1 MFAVS
6 RTLAQV
12 SSLLFA
18 ASMLLPVEAYSSQE
32 KGGAAARP
40 AMPVSV
46 LEVKSEDKPVFFE
59 YPGRTQAVQQATVYA
74 RVNGIL
80 QKKFYEDGQVVK
92 VGQMLY
98 QIDDRRYQAL
108 VNKAKA
114 QVQVAQASLNQAERE
129 YNRVSG
135 LFKKKAVSEQERD
148 TAISNLELAK
158 ASLEG
163 AKAALNDAQIDLDY
177 TKVKA
182 EISGVTGIKQQ
193 DVGNLVGTDA
203 KNSQLT
209 TITQLDS
216 IYVVYA
222 IPDSQRLSLHKEIV
236 EGKVQVVSDDKL
248 TAEIINDKQQVLAKG
263 TVDFTDSKI
272 DAETGSV
279 QARAIFDNSNSQFLP
294 GEFVRLRVY
303 SATRKNVFAIPQKAV
318 LQMGQQAFVYVV
330 NQGLAELTPV
340 VLAAQY
346 GDNWLVEAGLK
357 NDDKVIVSNLI
368 KLRPKSP
375 VQILPAAASAGK
387 PAQKAQ

>member
-32 KGGAAARP
+32 KSGAAARP

-92 VGQMLY
+92 AGQMLY

>member
-1 MFAVS
+1 MFTVS
-6 RTLAQV
+6 KTLAQV
-12 SSLLFA
+12 GAWLFA
-18 ASMLLPVEAYSSQE
+18 ATMLIPVEAYSAQE
-32 KGGAAARP
+32 KGEAAARS
-40 AMPVSV
+40 AMPVNV

-80 QKKFYEDGQVVK
+80 QKKFYQDGQTVK
-92 VGQMLY
+92 AGQVLY

-114 QVQVAQASLNQAERE
+114 QVQVAQANLNQAERE

-135 LFKKKAVSEQERD
+135 LYKKKAVSEQERD
-148 TAISNLELAK
+148 TAISSLELAR

-177 TKVKA
+177 TKVRA

-193 DVGNLVGTDA
+193 DLGNLVGTDA
-203 KNSQLT
+203 NNSVLT

-222 IPDSQRLSLHKEIV
+222 IPDSQRLSLHKQIV

-248 TAEIINDKQQVLAKG
+248 RAEIINDKQQVLAKG
-263 TVDFTDSKI
+263 VVDFTDSKI

-303 SATRKNVFAIPQKAV
+303 SATRKNVFSIPQKAV

-330 NQGLAELTPV
+330 KQGLAELYPV
-340 VLAAQY
+340 VLAAQD
-346 GDNWLVEAGLK
+346 GENWLVESGLE
-357 NDDKVIVSNLI
+357 DGDQVIVSNLI

-375 VQILPAAASAGK
+375 VQILPATASVEK
-387 PAQKAQ
+387 QKAQ